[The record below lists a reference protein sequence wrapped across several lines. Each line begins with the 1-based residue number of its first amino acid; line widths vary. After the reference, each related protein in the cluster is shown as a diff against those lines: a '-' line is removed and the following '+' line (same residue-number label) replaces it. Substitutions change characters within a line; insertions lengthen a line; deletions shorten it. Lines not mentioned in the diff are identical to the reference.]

1 VTFGSILDS
10 QFANELL
17 SSYENAKAVW
27 VYRCYQDAA
36 NSSVHRFGSHHKD
49 LTRRVAN
56 GELDKLG
63 ARGKHIS
70 KETIQLFEE
79 IFHEEPSR
87 EEGACLYWYMRNQ
100 LYFDLDL
107 HQDPRVHIVQ
117 YEAAVQNQ
125 EKEFRKIFEF
135 LGFPYDPVIIEGIF
149 ASSVRK
155 HPWPGIE
162 PRLQKVCE
170 ALQERLDE
178 SFVRT
183 DRLIKEINET
193 IPEIHRSRLSR
204 QRSPDLT

>member
-27 VYRCYQDAA
+27 VYRRYQDAT

-49 LTRRVAN
+49 LVRWIAN
-56 GELDKLG
+56 GELDRLG

-70 KETIQLFEE
+70 KETIQFFEE
-79 IFHEEPSR
+79 IFHEELSR

-100 LYFDLDL
+100 LYFDLEL
-107 HQDPRVHIVQ
+107 HQDPRVYIVQ

-149 ASSVRK
+149 TSSVGK

-162 PRLQKVCE
+162 PRLEEVCE

-178 SFVRT
+178 SFAAT
-183 DRLIKEINET
+183 YTSAKEKN
-193 IPEIHRSRLSR
+193 LNK
-204 QRSPDLT
+204 Q